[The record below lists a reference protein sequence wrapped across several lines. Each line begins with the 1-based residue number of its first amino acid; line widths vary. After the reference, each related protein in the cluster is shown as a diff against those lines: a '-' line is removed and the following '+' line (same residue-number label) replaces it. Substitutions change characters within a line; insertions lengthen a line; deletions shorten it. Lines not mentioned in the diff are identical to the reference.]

1 MTTETA
7 APAKATVN
15 AYKLRQLLAKVEP
28 HVNHGDYYPGI
39 AGLRLEGDGQQLHA
53 IATDRYTM
61 AIARTRTSGAGDWA
75 VTIPAARLK
84 SLRHWVKGHDR
95 DTLIDITP
103 SARSIAFTSPT
114 AELSMAGEDG
124 DFPKWRA
131 MVAKLL
137 AKDPQPVPLTAV
149 TSEYLS
155 RWGAASTWLS
165 VTQAGP
171 NEPFIFFGDDF
182 IGLQMPA
189 RREDGATREKAIAQW
204 STTLGAAPA
213 ETVESPML
221 DKPSSAVPAATREL
235 LRQVLISANDLFED
249 DDAHPSAIGAHAR
262 AGVHA
267 WMAHRLLQALQ
278 VTDSRLA
285 EQVLR
290 SLDDE
295 LEAGDFSETAWE
307 EADALGHDPKAWIDD
322 YAAARARRAEKV
334 AAEREAAAQLT
345 ASD

>member
-1 MTTETA
+1 MSTE
-7 APAKATVN
+7 APTKATVN

-28 HVNHGDYYPGI
+28 HINHGDYFPGI

-61 AIARTRTSGAGDWA
+61 AISRAEVSGAGAWA

-84 SLRHWVKGHDR
+84 SLRQWVKAHDR
-95 DTLIDITP
+95 DVLIDITP
-103 SARSIAFTSPT
+103 STHTIAFTSAT
-114 AELSMAGEDG
+114 AELSMAVEDG
-124 DFPKWRA
+124 SFPKWRA

-149 TSEYLS
+149 TSEYLG

-165 VTQAGP
+165 VSQAGP

-189 RREDGATREKAIAQW
+189 RREDGATREQAIAKW
-204 STTLGAAPA
+204 STTLGEAPA
-213 ETVESPML
+213 EAVESPML
-221 DKPSSAVPAATREL
+221 DKPASRVPDATREL

-249 DDAHPSAIGAHAR
+249 QDEHPSAVGAHVR
-262 AGVHA
+262 SGVHA

-278 VTDSRLA
+278 VADSRLA
-285 EQVLR
+285 EQVLT
-290 SLDDE
+290 SVNEE

-307 EADALGHDPKAWIDD
+307 EADQLGHDPKAWVDD
-322 YAAARARRAEKV
+322 YAAARARRAEKL
-334 AAEREAAAQLT
+334 AAGAEAPT
-345 ASD
+345 RG